1 MFQMVGHS
9 LAKQK
14 DDNKQQVI
22 ALRMMFFGLNFDKI
36 MAMND
41 LKNSQNIYLVGLSIH
56 TSKISEREQLWRI
69 FDNLPDKQGFCKQMK
84 IDALVPIA
92 TCNRVEWFILA
103 NDVHLFHGWLLQFVN
118 QNLLYVYENQ
128 AAVNHVL
135 SVACGLNSSVLG
147 ESPIFGQIR
156 QSLSS
161 AKNARWPV
169 KKLEGLMQSI
179 FAQVKIIRS
188 SSGLNQQGY
197 SLIKAVE
204 FALTQVFSDI
214 STRNLLV
221 VGAGSMSKMVLERL
235 NNKFQCVRV
244 VNRSLPSLES
254 LKAQFGVEVKRINA
268 LEESLQWA
276 DVVICATASPE
287 QLVLLEHFKQVKGLR
302 AVIDLSVPRNVDP
315 RVATLAD
322 VFLFDM
328 DAVCGIFEKIQDK
341 RQEVINQACRQ
352 VNQVAA
358 QVYQQW
364 LVAIHSKAIV
374 EFRKHSLHLK
384 QQSIQQIMAQVA
396 QGQDLETVLNEA
408 VGRLLNQVMHQPTCL
423 LRKMAQSD
431 GRVLDEHQDHIKEYS
446 DEVVD

>member
-1 MFQMVGHS
+1 MFQIGGHFF
-9 LAKQK
+9 AKQK
-14 DDNKQQVI
+14 DGNKQQVI
-22 ALRMMFFGLNFDKI
+22 AVRMMFFGLNFGKI

-41 LKNSQNIYLVGLSIH
+41 LKTSQNIYLVGLSIH

-69 FDNLPDKQGFCKQMK
+69 FDNLPDKPGFCKQMK
-84 IDALVPIA
+84 IDALVPVA
-92 TCNRVEWFILA
+92 TCNRVEWLILA
-103 NDVHLFHGWLLQFVN
+103 NDIDFFHGWLLQFVD
-118 QNLLYVYENQ
+118 QNLLYVHQNQ
-128 AAVNHVL
+128 LAVNHVL
-135 SVACGLNSSVLG
+135 NVACGLNSSVLG

-156 QSLSS
+156 QSLSN
-161 AKNARWPV
+161 AKNVGWPV

-179 FAQVKIIRS
+179 FSQVKRIRS

-214 STRNLLV
+214 SSRKLLV
-221 VGAGSMSKMVLERL
+221 LGAGSMSKMVLERL
-235 NNKFQCVRV
+235 NHKFQNVRV
-244 VNRSLPSLES
+244 LNRSLPPLEG
-254 LKAQFGVEVKRINA
+254 LKAQFGVETKSMSV

-276 DVVICATASPE
+276 DAVICATSSPE
-287 QLVLLEHFKQVKGLR
+287 PLVLMTHLENIKGLK

-315 RVATLAD
+315 QIARLAD

-328 DAVCGIFEKIQDK
+328 DAVCGIFEKIQDQ

-352 VNQVAA
+352 ASQVAT

-364 LVAIHSKAIV
+364 LVAIHSQAIV
-374 EFRKHSLHLK
+374 EFRKRSLDLK
-384 QQSIQQIMAQVA
+384 QKSIEYIMTQVA
-396 QGQDLETVLNEA
+396 SGQNLETVLNEE

-431 GRVLDEHQDHIKEYS
+431 GSVSDEKRDHIKEYS
-446 DEVVD
+446 DEIVN